1 MAIEHIE
8 QTTVENFAEQVHG
21 QVLQPGDDGYDEAR
35 TVWNAM
41 IDREPAA
48 IVRCAGAADV
58 MAAVDFA
65 RDLDL
70 LLSVKGG
77 GHNVAG
83 RAVCDDGLMIDR
95 VDRYVTRYCPDR
107 QESPRTTRA
116 VPTLGRPGCL
126 YCRGAYRPA

>member
-8 QTTVENFAEQVHG
+8 QTTVENFAEQVNA

-41 IDREPAA
+41 IDRKPAA
-48 IVRCAGAADV
+48 IVRCTGAADV

-83 RAVCDDGLMIDR
+83 RAVCDDGL
-95 VDRYVTRYCPDR
+95 
-107 QESPRTTRA
+107 
-116 VPTLGRPGCL
+116 
-126 YCRGAYRPA
+126 